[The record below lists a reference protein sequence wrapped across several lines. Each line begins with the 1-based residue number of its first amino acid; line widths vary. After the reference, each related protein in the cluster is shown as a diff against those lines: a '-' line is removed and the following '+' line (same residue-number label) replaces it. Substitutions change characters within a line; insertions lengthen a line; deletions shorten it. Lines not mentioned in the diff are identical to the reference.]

1 MSAQLRQLIQNQ
13 AQSKVAQASH
23 DSLDKA
29 WFTTLATLFAGV
41 FYFYGY
47 YFFGGLWRVLEG

>member
-1 MSAQLRQLIQNQ
+1 MSAQLRQLIQNE
-13 AQSKVAQASH
+13 AQIQVAQASH